1 MSLVDEQNEFLKDV
15 CALITKAQDMGFQV
29 SGGELFR
36 TAEQQ
41 AIYVQKGLSKTQ
53 NSNHLRRL
61 AIDLNFFDNSKL
73 VQDKATI
80 APIGAFW
87 ESLSPKNRW
96 GGNFKTILDVP
107 HFERNV

>member
-1 MSLVDEQNEFLKDV
+1 MSMVDEQNEFLKDV
-15 CALITKAQDMGFQV
+15 CSLITKAQDMGFQV

-61 AIDLNFFDNSKL
+61 AIDLNFFKDGKQ
-73 VQDKATI
+73 VQTKADI
-80 APIGAFW
+80 QPLGNFW
-87 ESLSPKNRW
+87 QSLDPKNRW
-96 GGNFKTILDVP
+96 GGNFTTILDVP

>member
-1 MSLVDEQNEFLKDV
+1 MVDEQNEFLRDV
-15 CALITKAQDMGFQV
+15 CQLITRAQNMGFQV
-29 SGGELFR
+29 TGGELFR

-61 AIDLNFFDNSKL
+61 AVDLNFFIDGKL
-73 VQDKATI
+73 VQSKQEIQPLGD
-80 APIGAFW
+80 FW
-87 ESLSPKNRW
+87 QSLNPKNRW
-96 GGNFKTILDVP
+96 GGNFTTILDTP